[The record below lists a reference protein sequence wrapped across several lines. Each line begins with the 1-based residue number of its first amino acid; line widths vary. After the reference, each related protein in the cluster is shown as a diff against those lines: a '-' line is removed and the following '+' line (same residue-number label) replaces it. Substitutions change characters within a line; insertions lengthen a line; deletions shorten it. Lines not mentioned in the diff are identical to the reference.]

1 MWLFIIVIRLNI
13 DLHLKGIK
21 VKDDVRVT
29 DNGEQQ
35 NGDRT
40 QKQISQYRHQ

>member
-1 MWLFIIVIRLNI
+1 MWLFIIVIRYI
-13 DLHLKGIK
+13 DLHFKGIK